1 MGPLKNISVF
11 ACVFTF
17 TLWNNI
23 QPTVENEFIAN
34 YSSSLL
40 TNVPK
45 NIPVHTRVLD
55 LSHNR
60 ISGLSISEFIS
71 LADLQVL
78 NLSYNLITELDFSV
92 FIFNQDLEYLDLSH
106 NNIFKVYC
114 QILAYLRHLDLSFNK
129 FTALP
134 ICQEFGN
141 MFHLEYL
148 GLSATMMRRSDFRYI
163 VHLQLHTVFLTLED
177 FSLYE
182 PQSLTAL
189 NTRSLHIVFAAN
201 QNFSFSL
208 LYDGM
213 STSENL
219 RIVNIRYTLS
229 HKDFPSPSLML
240 LKKIKTTALMLD
252 TVDLQWSIILQIFL
266 LIWYSPVEHLTVRN
280 LTFRGPLGEL
290 TKYEFLPLLSPLEE
304 IISLGG
310 SMKVLTLEHVR
321 SKVYYFNQAILYR
334 QFSEMNIASL
344 TIYDAY
350 MPHMLCPNR
359 TSSFQYLNFS
369 HNALTD
375 ELFQNCGTLTD
386 LKLLTLRRNKF
397 ESLSKVSFMT
407 SRMKS
412 LKYLDMSSN
421 LLSHDAAG
429 VQCQW
434 AESLSELDLSS
445 NQLMDSVF
453 ECLPVNIEKLTLQNN
468 QITSVPRGMAEL
480 KSLQELNLASN
491 RLADLPG
498 CSDFTSLEFLNVE
511 MNSILTP
518 SADFFQSCPKVR
530 ELQAGHNPFK
540 CSCELQDFIRLE
552 RQSGGKL
559 FGWPAA
565 YVCEYPEDLRG
576 TQLKDFHLTEL
587 ACNMT
592 LLLVTALLLTLVL
605 VAVVAFLCIYVD
617 ILWYMRMTWQW
628 TQTKRRAWQNHPKE
642 QGTDLQFHAFISYS
656 ERDSLWVKNELIP
669 NLEKGEGCIQLCQH
683 ERNFIPGK
691 SIVENIINCIEKSYK
706 SIFVLSPNFVQSE
719 WCHYELYFAHH
730 KLFSENSNSLILILL
745 EPIPPYI
752 IPARYHKL
760 KALMAKRT
768 YLEWPKERSKH
779 ALFWANLRAAI
790 SIHLPISFEEN
801 EEQSDVTS
809 TSSISAEGLHAG
821 EKGVILTG
829 K

>member
-1 MGPLKNISVF
+1 MRPLTNIYVF
-11 ACVFTF
+11 SCVFTF
-17 TLWNNI
+17 MLWNNI
-23 QPTVENEFIAN
+23 QPTMENEFIAN

-45 NIPVHTRVLD
+45 NIPVHTHVLD

-71 LADLQVL
+71 LSDLQVL
-78 NLSYNLITELDFSV
+78 NLSHNLITELDFTV
-92 FIFNQDLEYLDLSH
+92 FIFNEDLEYLDLSH
-106 NNIFKVYC
+106 NNILKVYC
-114 QILAYLRHLDLSFNK
+114 QTLAYLRHLDLSFNK

-148 GLSATMMRRSDFRYI
+148 GLSATMVRRSDFSYI
-163 VHLQLHTVFLTLED
+163 THLQLNTVFLTLED

-182 PQSLTAL
+182 SQSLTAL
-189 NTRSLHIVFAAN
+189 NTRALHIVFAAT

-213 STSENL
+213 SASEKLKIDNL
-219 RIVNIRYTLS
+219 RYNLS
-229 HKDFPSPSLML
+229 YKDFSPPSLTL
-240 LKKIKTTALMLD
+240 LEKIKATDLMLD
-252 TVDLQWSIILQIFL
+252 TVDLQWAIILQIFM
-266 LIWYSPVEHLTVRN
+266 LIWYSPVQHLTVRN
-280 LTFRGPLGEL
+280 LTFRGPLGDL
-290 TKYEFLPLLSPLEE
+290 TQYEFLPLLSSL
-304 IISLGG
+304 IQLISLGG

-321 SKVYYFNQAILYR
+321 NKLYYFNQEIVYR
-334 QFSEMNIASL
+334 QFSEMNIDSL

-386 LKLLTLRRNKF
+386 LKLLILQRNKF
-397 ESLSKVSFMT
+397 ESLLKVSFMT
-407 SRMKS
+407 SHMKS
-412 LKYLDMSSN
+412 LKYLDMSNN
-421 LLSHDAAG
+421 LLSNDAAD

-434 AESLSELDLSS
+434 AESLTDLDLSS
-445 NQLMDSVF
+445 NQLSEAVF
-453 ECLPVNIEKLTLQNN
+453 DCLPVNVKKLNLQNN
-468 QITSVPRGMAEL
+468 QITSVPKGMAEL
-480 KSLQELNLASN
+480 KSLEELNLASN

-498 CSDFTSLEFLNVE
+498 CSGFVSLEFLNME
-511 MNSILTP
+511 MNLILTP
-518 SADFFQSCPKVR
+518 SANFFQSCPRVR
-530 ELQAGHNPFK
+530 KLQAGHNPFK
-540 CSCELQDFIRLE
+540 CSCELQDFIQLE

-559 FGWPAA
+559 FGWPVA
-565 YVCEYPEDLRG
+565 YTCEYPEDLRG

-587 ACNMT
+587 ACNTM

-605 VAVVAFLCIYVD
+605 VAVVAFLCIYLDVP
-617 ILWYMRMTWQW
+617 WYVRMTWQW
-628 TQTKRRAWQNHPKE
+628 TQTKRRAWHNHPEE
-642 QGTDLQFHAFISYS
+642 QETILQFHAFISYS

-669 NLEKGEGCIQLCQH
+669 NLEKGDGCVRLCQH

-691 SIVENIINCIEKSYK
+691 TIVENIINCIEKSYK

-745 EPIPPYI
+745 EPIAPYV

-768 YLEWPKERSKH
+768 YLEWPKERSKRP
-779 ALFWANLRAAI
+779 LFWANLRAAI
-790 SIHLPISFEEN
+790 SINLPVSFEAN

-809 TSSISAEGLHAG
+809 TSSISQ
-821 EKGVILTG
+821 
-829 K
+829 

>member
-1 MGPLKNISVF
+1 MGSLTSIYVF

-34 YSSSLL
+34 YSSLFL
-40 TNVPK
+40 TDVPK
-45 NIPVHTRVLD
+45 NIPVHTHVLD

-60 ISGLSISEFIS
+60 ISKLSISEFIS
-71 LADLQVL
+71 LSDLQVL
-78 NLSYNLITELDFSV
+78 NLSHNLITELDFSV

-106 NNIFKVYC
+106 NNIWKVYC
-114 QILAYLRHLDLSFNK
+114 QTLACLRHLDLSFNK
-129 FTALP
+129 FTVLP
-134 ICQEFGN
+134 ICQEFGT
-141 MFHLEYL
+141 MFYLEYL
-148 GLSATMMRRSDFRYI
+148 GLSATMIRRSDFRYI
-163 VHLQLHTVFLTLED
+163 IHLQLDIVFLTLED

-182 PQSLTAL
+182 SQSLTAL

-219 RIVNIRYTLS
+219 KIVNLRYTLS
-229 HKDFPSPSLML
+229 YKDFPSPSLEL
-240 LKKIKTTALMLD
+240 LKKIKTKALMLD
-252 TVDLQWSIILQIFL
+252 TVDLEWPIILQIFL
-266 LIWYSPVEHLTVRN
+266 LIWHSPVENLTVIN
-280 LTFRGPLGEL
+280 LTFRGPVGEL
-290 TKYEFLPLLSPLEE
+290 TEYKFVPLLSSLEQL
-304 IISLGG
+304 ISLGG
-310 SMKVLTLEHVR
+310 SMKALTLEHVR
-321 SKVYYFNQAILYR
+321 NKVYYFNQQILYR
-334 QFSEMNIASL
+334 KFSEMNIASL
-344 TIYDAY
+344 TIHDAC
-350 MPHMLCPNR
+350 MPHMLCPER
-359 TSSFQYLNFS
+359 ASSFQYLNFS
-369 HNALTD
+369 RNALTD
-375 ELFQNCGTLTD
+375 ELFQKCGTLAD
-386 LKLLTLRRNKF
+386 LKLLILQRNKF

-407 SRMKS
+407 RHMKS
-412 LKYLDMSSN
+412 LRYLDMSSN
-421 LLSHDAAG
+421 LLSNDGAKEH
-429 VQCQW
+429 CPW
-434 AESLSELDLSS
+434 TESLTELDLSS
-445 NQLMDSVF
+445 NQLTESVF
-453 ECLPVNIEKLTLQNN
+453 GCLPVNINKLNLQNN
-468 QITSVPRGMAEL
+468 QITSIPKGVAEL
-480 KSLQELNLASN
+480 KSLKELNLASN

-498 CSDFTSLEFLNVE
+498 CSGFTALEFLNVE
-511 MNSILTP
+511 MNLILTP
-518 SADFFQSCPKVR
+518 SADFFESCQRVR

-540 CSCELQDFIRLE
+540 CSCELQDFMRLE

-559 FGWPAA
+559 SSWPEA

-587 ACNMT
+587 ACNTT

-605 VAVVAFLCIYVD
+605 VAVVAFLCIYLDVP
-617 ILWYMRMTWQW
+617 WYVRMLWQW
-628 TQTKRRAWQNHPKE
+628 TQTKRRAWHNCPE
-642 QGTDLQFHAFISYS
+642 ERESVLQFHAFISYS

-691 SIVENIINCIEKSYK
+691 SIVENIVNCIEKSYK

-719 WCHYELYFAHH
+719 WCHYELYFAHQ

-752 IPARYHKL
+752 VPARYHKL

-768 YLEWPKERSKH
+768 YLEWPKERSKR

-790 SIHLPISFEEN
+790 NVNLPMSFEAN

-809 TSSISAEGLHAG
+809 TDSISQCLI
-821 EKGVILTG
+821 K
-829 K
+829 

>member
-1 MGPLKNISVF
+1 MRPLTNIYVF

-17 TLWNNI
+17 MLWNNI
-23 QPTVENEFIAN
+23 HPTVENEFIAN

-40 TNVPK
+40 TDVPK
-45 NIPVHTRVLD
+45 NIPVHTHVLD

-71 LADLQVL
+71 LSDLQVL
-78 NLSYNLITELDFSV
+78 NLSHNLIMELDFSV
-92 FIFNQDLEYLDLSH
+92 FIFNEDLEYLDLSH
-106 NNIFKVYC
+106 NNILKVYC
-114 QILAYLRHLDLSFNK
+114 QTLAFLRHLDLSYNK

-141 MFHLEYL
+141 MFRLEYL
-148 GLSATMMRRSDFRYI
+148 GLSAMMIRRSDFRY
-163 VHLQLHTVFLTLED
+163 VMHLQLHTVFLTLED

-189 NTRSLHIVFAAN
+189 NTKSLHIVFAAN

-219 RIVNIRYTLS
+219 KIINLRYTLKY
-229 HKDFPSPSLML
+229 KDFPSPSLTL

-252 TVDLQWSIILQIFL
+252 TVDLEWTIILQIFL
-266 LIWYSPVEHLTVRN
+266 LIWYSPVENLTVRN

-290 TKYEFLPLLSPLEE
+290 NEYKFLPLLRSLEQL
-304 IISLGG
+304 IFLGG
-310 SMKVLTLEHVR
+310 SMKVLTLKHIR
-321 SKVYYFNQAILYR
+321 NKVYYFNQEILYR
-334 QFSEMNIASL
+334 QFSEMNIANL

-386 LKLLTLRRNKF
+386 LKLLILQRNKL
-397 ESLSKVSFMT
+397 ESLPKVSYMT

-412 LKYLDMSSN
+412 LKYLDISSN
-421 LLSHDAAG
+421 LLRHDGAH

-445 NQLMDSVF
+445 NQLTDAVF
-453 ECLPVNIEKLTLQNN
+453 ECLPVNIKKLDLQNN
-468 QITSVPRGMAEL
+468 QITSVPKGMAEL
-480 KSLQELNLASN
+480 KSLKELNLALN

-498 CSDFTSLEFLNVE
+498 CSGFTSLEFLNIE
-511 MNSILTP
+511 MNLILTP
-518 SADFFQSCPKVR
+518 SADFFQNCPRVKK
-530 ELQAGHNPFK
+530 LQAGLNPFK

-552 RQSGGKL
+552 RQPGGKL

-587 ACNMT
+587 ACNTT

-605 VAVVAFLCIYVD
+605 VAVVAFLCIYLDVP
-617 ILWYMRMTWQW
+617 WYVRMTWQW
-628 TQTKRRAWQNHPKE
+628 TQTKRRAWHNHPE
-642 QGTDLQFHAFISYS
+642 EPETALQFHAFISYS

-669 NLEKGEGCIQLCQH
+669 NLEKGEGCVQLCQH

-691 SIVENIINCIEKSYK
+691 SILENIINCIEKSYK

-730 KLFSENSNSLILILL
+730 KLFSENSDSLILILL

-768 YLEWPKERSKH
+768 YLEWPKERSKR
-779 ALFWANLRAAI
+779 AFFWANLRAAI
-790 SIHLPISFEEN
+790 SINLPISFEAN

-809 TSSISAEGLHAG
+809 TSSTSHY
-821 EKGVILTG
+821 VNY
-829 K
+829 